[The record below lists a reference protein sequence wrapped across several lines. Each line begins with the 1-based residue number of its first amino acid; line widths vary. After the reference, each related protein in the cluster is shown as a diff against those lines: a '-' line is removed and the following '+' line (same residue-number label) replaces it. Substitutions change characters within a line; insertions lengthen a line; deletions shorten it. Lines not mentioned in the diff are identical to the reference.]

1 MVVDGPLQ
9 SKFFRPDIDIFPSG
23 NLNSTP
29 TVPHFYLHDLLFE
42 MFIVRQEYSWNTAD
56 LTPRNNWSINQ
67 SLSFQKSNHF
77 IIKMLLLLFF
87 FRVKWRNDMCSAL
100 GGVNS
105 ALKLKT
111 EDNIDVFIG
120 PPCST
125 CKALF

>member
-1 MVVDGPLQ
+1 
-9 SKFFRPDIDIFPSG
+9 
-23 NLNSTP
+23 
-29 TVPHFYLHDLLFE
+29 
-42 MFIVRQEYSWNTAD
+42 
-56 LTPRNNWSINQ
+56 
-67 SLSFQKSNHF
+67 
-77 IIKMLLLLFF
+77 MLLLLFLF
-87 FRVKWRNDMCSAL
+87 CFRVKWRNDMCSAL